1 LKKLEVIQNQA
12 VRLITGAV
20 KLTPLAS
27 VQGLTMNTS
36 LKLEREKN
44 GFSSV

>member
-1 LKKLEVIQNQA
+1 
-12 VRLITGAV
+12 
-20 KLTPLAS
+20 

-44 GFSSV
+44 GFSSVWKADMFTL